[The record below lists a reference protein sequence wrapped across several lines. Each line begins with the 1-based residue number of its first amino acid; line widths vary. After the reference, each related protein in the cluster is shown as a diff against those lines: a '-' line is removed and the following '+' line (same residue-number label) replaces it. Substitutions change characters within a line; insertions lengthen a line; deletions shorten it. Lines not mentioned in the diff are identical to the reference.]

1 MGSSGNLFSYEANRS
16 CLTSSLKGVCYNK
29 LQCLARGGQ
38 ISGYCSNALL
48 SEKSLYFTN
57 PKYPDYDSEAN
68 SCYLTVYFQP
78 NVCWIKIE
86 YNNFQLPSSKN
97 GLCHYNYL
105 TIINGGSGSGS
116 MICGFKSR
124 MASLIERPY
133 KTKENAIKIN
143 ILTQAEK
150 YAWNIRVVQI
160 ECDQIQP
167 LPRDPSC
174 GFTGAP
180 NSLVARSLNTLES
193 PRNQLRHIY
202 KPHGGDG
209 ALNLNRISPLLRR
222 KLNTEMNYP
231 GFNIRGSFCKSIF
244 HDEFTEASEKIINGV
259 EAPWVMTAA
268 HCFDF
273 PNLHEFLEGV
283 EVSIGDHDISLSN
296 ETRSTIRTIERI
308 WIYPAWYRNP
318 GSDGDLAL
326 IKLESP
332 VVNIGSKAIH
342 SVCMPDEHSVS
353 KLESM
358 KSGIAAGWGITES
371 GDKSKSAEN
380 ELNRIPLSV
389 CKKNME
395 PLLIDIKKGMLCTL
409 KGTNSR
415 ETVCSGDSGSP
426 FMARYGSRFFVI
438 GVVSFSTTDCNAPF
452 PAVYTRVSQFVKW
465 MGAVISSADS

>member
-1 MGSSGNLFSYEANRS
+1 MRPIYCFAFILIWAMGSSGNLFSYEANRS

-48 SEKSLYFTN
+48 SEVCCVFVQKGCYSNPSSQEKSLYFTN

-202 KPHGGDG
+202 NPHGGDG

-259 EAPWVMTAA
+259 EAPVFA
-268 HCFDF
+268 F
-273 PNLHEFLEGV
+273 PWIVSFQYRGGSFL
-283 EVSIGDHDISLSN
+283 
-296 ETRSTIRTIERI
+296 
-308 WIYPAWYRNP
+308 
-318 GSDGDLAL
+318 
-326 IKLESP
+326 
-332 VVNIGSKAIH
+332 
-342 SVCMPDEHSVS
+342 
-353 KLESM
+353 
-358 KSGIAAGWGITES
+358 WGI
-371 GDKSKSAEN
+371 
-380 ELNRIPLSV
+380 
-389 CKKNME
+389 
-395 PLLIDIKKGMLCTL
+395 
-409 KGTNSR
+409 
-415 ETVCSGDSGSP
+415 
-426 FMARYGSRFFVI
+426 Y
-438 GVVSFSTTDCNAPF
+438 
-452 PAVYTRVSQFVKW
+452 Y
-465 MGAVISSADS
+465 